1 MRPQYKIGDRVR
13 YRDGITRFA
22 GTITEDRGPL
32 GTGGCRV
39 YQVLVPI
46 TYSDPEF
53 FEMRED
59 EIGLVPAPAKKAAS
73 PAK

>member
-13 YRDGITRFA
+13 YRDGITRFE

-32 GTGGCRV
+32 GTGGRRI

-46 TYSDPEF
+46 TYSDPMI

-59 EIGLVPAPAKKAAS
+59 EIELVPSPAKKAAS
-73 PAK
+73 PSK